1 MAARRNATAVA
12 DGRVVI
18 ADGSAEA
25 LPDGPFAAPTPPT
38 RPSSGRT
45 STPRWTPW
53 PPGYGP
59 GVGVALAIQPR
70 FGATDADA
78 RRLAD
83 ENAERLAGA
92 GFGDI
97 RVETLVLCPTDV
109 GCALGRL
116 S

>member
-25 LPDGPFAAPTPPT
+25 LPDGPFAAAYAANTAQFWKDIDAT
-38 RPSSGRT
+38 LDAVA
-45 STPRWTPW
+45 
-53 PPGYGP
+53 GYGP
-59 GVGVALAIQPR
+59 GVRWRWPSSPR
-70 FGATDADA
+70 FEGD
-78 RRLAD
+78 RRRCPA
-83 ENAERLAGA
+83 AGRRTPSVSPPRA
-92 GFGDI
+92 SGDI
-97 RVETLVLCPTDV
+97 RVETLVLRPTDV